1 MATAGWALGSLL
13 GYALFLGLVGFVEH
27 KFNLTV
33 AKVFP
38 VVSLPVALAA
48 VVFVT
53 LIVVRPTLRRAVRI
67 DPGRALRYE

>member
-1 MATAGWALGSLL
+1 
-13 GYALFLGLVGFVEH
+13 VGFVEH
-27 KFNLTV
+27 EFNLTV